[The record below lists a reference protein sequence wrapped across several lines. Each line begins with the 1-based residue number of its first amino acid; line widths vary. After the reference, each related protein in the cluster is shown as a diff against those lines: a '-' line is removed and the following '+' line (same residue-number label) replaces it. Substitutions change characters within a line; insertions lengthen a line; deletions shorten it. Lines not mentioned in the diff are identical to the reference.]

1 MDFDNCAC
9 SGKTLSRFI
18 RPALLG
24 LLAEEPHHG
33 YDLVRKLQRF
43 SMFADVPPDASG
55 IYKILKTMA
64 AEGLVTGDWDAGESG
79 PAKRPF
85 KITAKGRKCLLRW
98 MDTLEKYQQQINEL
112 VAVIRMARSAN
123 KNRTV

>member
-1 MDFDNCAC
+1 MDFENCAC
-9 SGKTLSRFI
+9 SGKTLSRFV

-24 LLAEEPHHG
+24 LLAEEPQHG

-55 IYKILKTMA
+55 VYKILKVMA
-64 AEGLVTGDWDAGESG
+64 AEKLVTGDWDVSESG

-85 KITAKGRKCLLRW
+85 KITAQGRKCLVRW
-98 MDTLEKYQQQINEL
+98 MTTLENYQQQIGEL
-112 VAVIRMARSAN
+112 VAVIRMAS
-123 KNRTV
+123 KTKQK

>member
-33 YDLVRKLQRF
+33 YDLMRKLQRF
-43 SMFADVPPDASG
+43 TMFADVPPDASG
-55 IYKILKTMA
+55 VYKILKAMA
-64 AEGLVTGDWDAGESG
+64 SEGLVTGDWDAGESG

-85 KITAKGRKCLLRW
+85 KITAKGRKCLARW
-98 MDTLEKYQQQINEL
+98 TATLENYQQQISEL
-112 VAVIRMARSAN
+112 VAVIRMATNAN
-123 KNRTV
+123 RK

>member
-64 AEGLVTGDWDAGESG
+64 AEKLVTGDWDTSESG

-85 KITAKGRKCLLRW
+85 KITAKGRKCLARW
-98 MDTLEKYQQQINEL
+98 TATLGNYQLQISEL
-112 VAVIRMARSAN
+112 VAVIRMASKA
-123 KNRTV
+123 KQK